1 MHVELLSRKYYSVVS
16 EITVHTWNMVVLGR
30 TASLYKKMHIHQEPV
45 NLTWFG
51 KRVPAA
57 ALKWSGGHKASAR
70 AHTEWSVTPQGKSG
84 QTRREKA
91 TRRGRQRLGF
101 CGSHIQAI
109 ARTVGSPQKRGQTPG
124 TILPQSLLGVARCRP
139 LGIHCSLHDR
149 DKVHVRCFQL
159 HSLWH
164 VITTVRRLTRWSFS
178 GFQN

>member
-91 TRRGRQRLGF
+91 ASASQGEASAESGPADSWKSFEKGLFCCLRHLLFILLEQPWGLNTLCKEERLLSTWPSDDGE
-101 CGSHIQAI
+101 S
-109 ARTVGSPQKRGQTPG
+109 R
-124 TILPQSLLGVARCRP
+124 SL
-139 LGIHCSLHDR
+139 
-149 DKVHVRCFQL
+149 
-159 HSLWH
+159 
-164 VITTVRRLTRWSFS
+164 SF
-178 GFQN
+178 